1 MTTYATQSVVGVL
14 ASGGLDSSILLA
26 HLLESG
32 LCVQPLYVRFGLA
45 WQEAELRA
53 LRRFME
59 AVDSPRLNPITV
71 LEMPVDDLYG
81 DHWSING
88 LDVPGADTPDEAVYL
103 PGRNALLIVKAA
115 IFCEL
120 HGIEELAMA
129 PLESNPFPDATPDF
143 FGDLEAVLNRGM
155 RGRVRLTRPFGH
167 LSKQQ
172 VMELGQSYPLELT
185 FCCID
190 PRGDSHCGQCNKCA
204 ERQAAF
210 RLIGLDDPT
219 KYLQTGGHAPGSR
232 THWE

>member
-1 MTTYATQSVVGVL
+1 MTTNPTRSVVGLL

-26 HLLESG
+26 HLLDTG
-32 LCVQPLYVRFGLA
+32 RCVQPLYIRFGLA
-45 WQEAELRA
+45 WQDAELRA
-53 LRRFME
+53 LRRYMA
-59 AVDSPRLNPITV
+59 AVDSPRLNPLAK

-120 HGIEELAMA
+120 HGIDELAMA
-129 PLESNPFPDATPDF
+129 PLESNPFPDATPEF

-155 RGRVRLTRPFGH
+155 RGRVRLTRPFSH

-172 VMELGQSYPLELT
+172 VMEIGRNYPLELT

-190 PRGDSHCGQCNKCA
+190 PRGDLHCGQCNKCA

-210 RLIGLDDPT
+210 RLIGAEDPT
-219 KYLQTGGHAPGSR
+219 NYHPQTGRQPSEPL
-232 THWE
+232 TH